1 MQTNRLPI
9 KPKTNA
15 WHLIYD
21 ARSKQICGAIQGC
34 GECGGGRRQQ
44 NEIET
49 TASKGNSN
57 GSCYLCQPITINSV
71 CIEMIKLRSQ
81 LMVSL
86 FCYTENRLTDR
97 LIQANRQKTIDKS
110 ATKSCVCWD
119 YANDTKWILAMHNI
133 SVTIPFNALHTF
145 FCDWVLFK
153 VPVELGIHTKV
164 LKTSTFPNAF
174 RFRQFDSNHR
184 LLHLGSQL
192 VCNYKSFLA
201 WSTNGYPNMMGKPKN
216 EWIKM
221 HWKQFKKN
229 RIVLVRIILPHTIQ
243 CWT

>member
-133 SVTIPFNALHTF
+133 SVTITFNCMLSSAIEFYSEFRLNWEYTQKSWKRAHFQTHLDLGNSILITAY
-145 FCDWVLFK
+145 CIWVHSWYA
-153 VPVELGIHTKV
+153 I
-164 LKTSTFPNAF
+164 TSHF
-174 RFRQFDSNHR
+174 
-184 LLHLGSQL
+184 
-192 VCNYKSFLA
+192 
-201 WSTNGYPNMMGKPKN
+201 
-216 EWIKM
+216 
-221 HWKQFKKN
+221 
-229 RIVLVRIILPHTIQ
+229 
-243 CWT
+243 